1 RSPLDRQ
8 GAPRGQR
15 LRERVPAGA
24 LQPQARAKRHHR
36 VPDDQLCQRLP
47 ELVAGQGGRPLR
59 RRRKL
64 RSEPVGGTADGGPA
78 DRTELREMELS
89 ENSAVTEEAQAPER
103 DHRSITE
110 LIDHLEYLVHRA
122 QRVPFTHN
130 VMIDEDEIL
139 DLLDQIH
146 VNLPEEI
153 KQARGIIA
161 EQERLLSEAQ
171 QEAARISQSAAQK
184 AEAMMQEHEVTRRAE
199 GHGQALVREAQARA
213 EAQKQIGRAAW

>member
-1 RSPLDRQ
+1 VTD
-8 GAPRGQR
+8 
-15 LRERVPAGA
+15 EE
-24 LQPQARAKRHHR
+24 
-36 VPDDQLCQRLP
+36 LP
-47 ELVAGQGGRPLR
+47 
-59 RRRKL
+59 
-64 RSEPVGGTADGGPA
+64 
-78 DRTELREMELS
+78 
-89 ENSAVTEEAQAPER
+89 APER
-103 DHRSITE
+103 DHRSIVE

-153 KQARGIIA
+153 KQARTVLA

-184 AEAMMQEHEVTRRAE
+184 ADAVLQEHEITRRA
-199 GHGQALVREAQARA
+199 EAQARA
-213 EAQKQIGRAAW
+213 LHREAQQHAQGQKLAADEYAADVMQQLEAHLVRTVATVRKAQETLKRPAEPAAEEQQG

>member
-1 RSPLDRQ
+1 
-8 GAPRGQR
+8 
-15 LRERVPAGA
+15 
-24 LQPQARAKRHHR
+24 
-36 VPDDQLCQRLP
+36 
-47 ELVAGQGGRPLR
+47 
-59 RRRKL
+59 
-64 RSEPVGGTADGGPA
+64 
-78 DRTELREMELS
+78 MELS

-213 EAQKQIGRAAW
+213 EEQKRAADDYAADVMQQLEAHLVRTVATVRKAQETLKKPAATASDAG